1 MFGYTLIY
9 MNEQLKT
16 YFIEKYSKIDSKID
30 SVSLANLLCQ
40 MKKENVEIKDC
51 IEIVKTNPELANLI
65 LRSANSP
72 YYGRENFCKNIYE
85 AVQTI
90 GLNET
95 EKLIALQL
103 SKKTFSKDFNHYGIR
118 AEEFLQVSLLTA
130 LIMENLA
137 PTLSLDKGNAYTVG
151 LIHGV
156 CRNYVNLAL
165 EEKHNGSFTVPR
177 IHYLNLYSWEETLL
191 GINHADV
198 SGIIM
203 DIWGFPQAL
212 YLPVAYQFNPT
223 EVPRAKNMT
232 YLLVF
237 SMSIAASVILPE
249 SSELLFSDKF
259 SRILMD
265 CDFSVEKV
273 EEEIPEIIA
282 EWQRVKELFF

>member
-1 MFGYTLIY
+1 
-9 MNEQLKT
+9 MNEQLKS
-16 YFIEKYSKIDSKID
+16 YFIEKYSKFDSKFD

-40 MKKENVEIKDC
+40 MKEESIDIKDC
-51 IEIVKTNPELANLI
+51 VEIVGTNPELANII

-72 YYGRENFCKNIYE
+72 YYGRENFCKNMHE

-95 EKLIALQL
+95 ERLIVLQL
-103 SKKTFSKDFNHYGIR
+103 SKKTFSQDFNHYGIQ

-156 CRNYVNLAL
+156 CRNYINQAL
-165 EEKHNGSFTVPR
+165 EDKHNGSFNVPR
-177 IHYLNLYSWEETLL
+177 IHYLNIHSWEETLL
-191 GINHADV
+191 GVNHADV
-198 SGIIM
+198 SHIIM
-203 DIWGFPQAL
+203 DIWGFPEAL
-212 YLPVAYQFNPT
+212 YLPIAYQFNPT
-223 EVPRAKNMT
+223 DVPRAKNMT

-237 SMSIAASVILPE
+237 SMSMAASVILPE

-259 SRILMD
+259 SKILLD
-265 CDFSVEKV
+265 CDLSIDKIEK
-273 EEEIPEIIA
+273 EIPDIIV
-282 EWQRVKELFF
+282 EWQRMKLLFF